1 MNTRRLG
8 LDRRRF
14 LRRLAAAGLLAVPG
28 AGVLSAC
35 ATGGGGPTTAAQ
47 DDVSAQ
53 GGRDVR
59 MADRAVLDSHMA
71 FQDTGGGGVAVVFL
85 HGNPTSSYLWRG
97 VLPHVAGSAR
107 CLAPDLIGMGR
118 SGKPAIAYRFA
129 DHARYLDAWFD
140 ALALDKVVLVG
151 HDWGGSLAID
161 RAARYP
167 EQVAGIVVL
176 ETFLRPMSWA
186 EYPPSSVGFFR
197 DLRTPG
203 VGERMA
209 MEENWFVERALPL
222 TVADLS
228 AADHAVYREPY
239 PDAESRRPLLQWP
252 REIPLDGEPAD
263 VRDRFLAY
271 GEWLVASV
279 DVPKLLL
286 TVEPGA
292 LVSESMVA
300 WARANMA
307 ALEVESVGPAGH
319 HAPEDRPTEIG
330 RAVAAF
336 VRRHGLVD
344 GAAGA
349 GGGPPR

>member
-1 MNTRRLG
+1 MNRSHLG
-8 LDRRRF
+8 LDRRQF
-14 LRRLAAAGLLAVPG
+14 VQRLAAVGLLTVPG

-35 ATGGGGPTTAAQ
+35 ATDGGPPTTPVQ
-47 DDVSAQ
+47 
-53 GGRDVR
+53 RDGT
-59 MADRAVLDSHMA
+59 MADAAVLDSHMA
-71 FQDTGGGGVAVVFL
+71 FEDTGGGGVPVVFL

-97 VLPHVAGSAR
+97 VLPHVAGQAR

-118 SGKPAIAYRFA
+118 SGKPEIGYRFA

-140 ALALDKVVLVG
+140 AVGLDEVVLVG
-151 HDWGGSLAID
+151 HDWGGSLAMD

-167 EQVAGIVVL
+167 ERVAGLVVL

-186 EYPPSSVGFFR
+186 EYPPSAVGFFR

-209 MEENWFVERALPL
+209 IEENWFVERALPL
-222 TVADLS
+222 TIADLS
-228 AADHAVYREPY
+228 AEDHAVYRAPY
-239 PDAESRRPLLQWP
+239 PDPASRRPLLQWP

-271 GEWLVASV
+271 GRWLAASG

-286 TVEPGA
+286 TVEPGQ
-292 LVSESMVA
+292 LVSEAMVA
-300 WARANMA
+300 WARANVA

-319 HAPEDRPTEIG
+319 HAPEDRPAEIG
-330 RAVAAF
+330 TAVAAF
-336 VRRHGLVD
+336 VQRHGLV
-344 GAAGA
+344 GSAATA
-349 GGGPPR
+349 GGEPAR